1 MFKRIFAG
9 YLIVLLIALAA
20 LALTFSLTVRHY
32 LINDTI
38 DSLTRTAESLALN
51 PGGMGIHGGGHM
63 RGVYFSLANRI
74 AYADYLLLLQDGTI
88 VDSSDEEAY
97 PPGSIPDSGLFAARS
112 FEPDRETHLVDKD
125 LVAVSIPAVIGD
137 QKGTLIL
144 YSQLDLLTQ
153 LNRSLLGLLALA
165 LAAGTAVSLL
175 AGAFITRVIV
185 NPVQKLKE
193 KASALARRE
202 FGGKVTLKTGDELEE
217 LANTINEMATK
228 LAEYDLAQKDFFQK
242 ASHELKTPLM
252 SIQGYAEA
260 IKDGTIAPA
269 ENTPALDVIIRESSR
284 MKTLVEQFIYLS
296 KMERVKETY
305 SFEAVNLDDAVR
317 ETVYALQNL
326 ARDKNI
332 DIETVSGSGG
342 TVQGDPE
349 KIHRLLLNIIGNAL
363 RYASQKVRIKA
374 ESGRI
379 EIADDGPGFAENERI
394 KAFKPF
400 YRGKGGGSGLGLAI
414 SKAIVEKHGGTIALG
429 NRPQGGAV
437 VTISLPLSKI

>member
-9 YLIVLLIALAA
+9 YLVVLLIALAA

-38 DSLTRTAESLALN
+38 DSLTRTAENLALN
-51 PGGMGIHGGGHM
+51 PGGMGMHSGGHM

-88 VDSSDEEAY
+88 VDSSDEVAY
-97 PPGSIPDSGLFAARS
+97 PPGSIPDSGTFAARS
-112 FEPDRETHLVDKD
+112 LDSDRETHLVDKD

-137 QKGTLIL
+137 QEGALIL
-144 YSQLDLLTQ
+144 YSRLDLLTQ

-193 KASALARRE
+193 KASALARRD
-202 FGGKVTLKTGDELEE
+202 FGGRVTLQTGDELEE
-217 LANTINEMATK
+217 LADTINEMAAK
-228 LAEYDLAQKDFFQK
+228 LAEYDRAQKDFFQK

-260 IKDGTIAPA
+260 MKDGTIPLS
-269 ENTPALDVIIRESSR
+269 ENTQALEIIIRESGR
-284 MKTLVEQFIYLS
+284 MKNLVEQFIYLS

-305 SFEAVNLDDAVR
+305 TFEAVNLDDAVR
-317 ETVYALQNL
+317 EAVYALQSL
-326 ARDKNI
+326 ALEKNI
-332 DIETVSGSGG
+332 DIETISENGKAI
-342 TVQGDPE
+342 QGDPE

-363 RYASQKVRIKA
+363 RYADHKIWIKTG
-374 ESGRI
+374 EGHI
-379 EIADDGPGFAENERI
+379 EIADDGPGFAAGELE

-400 YRGKGGGSGLGLAI
+400 YSGRNGGSGLGLAI
-414 SKAIVEKHGGTIALG
+414 SRAIVEKHGGSITLG
-429 NRPQGGAV
+429 NRPQGGACV
-437 VTISLPLSKI
+437 IVSFPLS